1 MNELLTATV
10 ASLFVESEP
19 RLGVVE
25 ETKEKTHT
33 VIQKID
39 SQGSTFVPAVE
50 TKEQS
55 IMRGPLITAQSEK
68 ELT

>member
-19 RLGVVE
+19 RLGVQE
-25 ETKEKTHT
+25 ETKEKSHS

-39 SQGSTFVPAVE
+39 S
-50 TKEQS
+50 
-55 IMRGPLITAQSEK
+55 
-68 ELT
+68 